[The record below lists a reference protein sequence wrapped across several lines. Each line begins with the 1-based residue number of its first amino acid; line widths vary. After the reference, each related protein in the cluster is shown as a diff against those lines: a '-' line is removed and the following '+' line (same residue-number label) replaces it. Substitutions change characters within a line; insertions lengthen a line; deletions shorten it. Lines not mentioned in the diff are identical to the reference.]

1 MAAVVMFVAKMVVCG
16 CGDGSVSWG
25 ICSFGDGIVVGCPE
39 VLVVVI
45 LAFVVL
51 VGCVGGVG
59 VGVGVGSLGWW
70 LVRLWMWWLSSSGG
84 GSSCWCSRWWQW
96 Q

>member
-59 VGVGVGSLGWW
+59 VGVGSLGWW